1 MAIKLEQVTAKSQ
14 QLAWEYKVYRAL
26 KGGIGIPSVYYYG
39 VEGAYNVVVMELL
52 GPSLQDMFEYCNFQ
66 FSLKTICML
75 AQEMLLRL
83 EYVHNK
89 FYIHRDMK
97 PDNFGIGL
105 GKGANVI
112 YVFDFGLSKRYRHS
126 ITKAHIPYD
135 SSIPVTVGTTKISD
149 LSERLDMHPSVI
161 IWASSKAV
169 ATISNLLD
177 TFSCTS

>member
-26 KGGIGIPSVYYYG
+26 KGGVGIPSVYYYG

-83 EYVHNK
+83 EYIHNK
-89 FYIHRDMK
+89 FYIHRDVK
-97 PDNFGIGL
+97 PDNFMLGL
-105 GKGANVI
+105 NSTANVVYLI
-112 YVFDFGLSKRYRHS
+112 DFGLSKRY
-126 ITKAHIPYD
+126 
-135 SSIPVTVGTTKISD
+135 
-149 LSERLDMHPSVI
+149 M
-161 IWASSKAV
+161 
-169 ATISNLLD
+169 D
-177 TFSCTS
+177 TDKKTHAA

>member
-26 KGGIGIPSVYYYG
+26 KGGVGIPSVYYYG

-83 EYVHNK
+83 EYIHNK
-89 FYIHRDMK
+89 FYIHRDVK

-135 SSIPVTVGTTKISD
+135 SSNTVIVVTTRISGS
-149 LSERLDMHPSVI
+149 SERLGTRPSVI
-161 IWASSKAV
+161 IWASSRAV
-169 ATISNLLD
+169 ATTSSLSD
-177 TFSCTS
+177 TSSSTS